1 MTDSN
6 HWQADGHVI
15 VCGLRGVG
23 LRTVEQLH
31 LSGVSVVIVDDDP
44 DLRLAGIVEDW
55 GIPRIHKSAHLGDGL
70 TEAGLDRA
78 QAVVC
83 VETSEVTTLEIALR
97 VRELRPDVRLV
108 VQMANPA
115 VGRALESAT
124 GAGSV
129 LDVATLAAPSFIE
142 ACLGLSSHEMTLGG
156 ERFAVV
162 NITVNDQPGYNA
174 TFRSHFGDLAPV
186 AVVPAGGDI
195 VCCPGRDHPVE
206 PGDRVAVLG
215 PIDQLERMD
224 ISVNS
229 AEGSASP
236 SASLFRI
243 LRGHLRALMETNSRG
258 LVFSVTGLLL
268 LLIVST
274 IVLRFAYVVQQGRGH
289 LSVLSAAYFSVE
301 TVATVGYGDYSF
313 AAEDAWFRVF
323 AIALIVLGVTL
334 VSTSFALFTNILV
347 SRRIEQSLG
356 RRRVPGMVGHVVVVD
371 SVRSA
376 SESSKACSPQG
387 GGSSW
392 WSRTTQT
399 AIWGAPGR
407 SAFRSL
413 SQTRHS
419 VRPTPPSTWPTLPQS
434 PCSPAET

>member
-31 LSGVSVVIVDDDP
+31 LSGVSVVVVDDDP

-78 QAVVC
+78 LAVVC

-115 VGRALESAT
+115 VGRALERAT

-162 NITVNDQPGYNA
+162 DITVDDQPGYNA

-186 AVVPAGGDI
+186 AVVP
-195 VCCPGRDHPVE
+195 
-206 PGDRVAVLG
+206 
-215 PIDQLERMD
+215 
-224 ISVNS
+224 
-229 AEGSASP
+229 
-236 SASLFRI
+236 
-243 LRGHLRALMETNSRG
+243 
-258 LVFSVTGLLL
+258 
-268 LLIVST
+268 
-274 IVLRFAYVVQQGRGH
+274 VVRRH
-289 LSVLSAAYFSVE
+289 RVLS
-301 TVATVGYGDYSF
+301 
-313 AAEDAWFRVF
+313 
-323 AIALIVLGVTL
+323 
-334 VSTSFALFTNILV
+334 
-347 SRRIEQSLG
+347 
-356 RRRVPGMVGHVVVVD
+356 
-371 SVRSA
+371 
-376 SESSKACSPQG
+376 
-387 GGSSW
+387 GS
-392 WSRTTQT
+392 
-399 AIWGAPGR
+399 
-407 SAFRSL
+407 
-413 SQTRHS
+413 
-419 VRPTPPSTWPTLPQS
+419 
-434 PCSPAET
+434 